1 MRRTGCGGFMST
13 RKIVVAGG
21 CFWGVEEYYRRLKGV
36 VGTRVGYAQG
46 FRIDPVYTDVKK
58 QLTGHA
64 EVVEVE
70 YDPSL
75 ISLTQLFDH
84 LFRMIDPTSF
94 HKQGVDIGSQYR
106 TGIYTNSASDLKV
119 AQQFLLDQQQ
129 NYTKPIV
136 VEVEQLKKFYDAED
150 YHQEYLVKNPE
161 GYCHVDF
168 SKIKPEELK

>member
-1 MRRTGCGGFMST
+1 MST

-36 VGTRVGYAQG
+36 EGTRVGYAQG
-46 FRIDPVYTDVKK
+46 FRIDPVYQDVKK

-70 YDPSL
+70 YNPQV
-75 ISLTQLFDH
+75 ISLEKIYDH

-94 HKQGVDIGSQYR
+94 HRQGVDVGSQYR
-106 TGIYTNSASDLKV
+106 TGIYFEQPSDGETARQFIASRQK
-119 AQQFLLDQQQ
+119 
-129 NYTKPIV
+129 NYPRPIT
-136 VEVEQLKKFYDAED
+136 VEVEPLKKFYTAEE
-150 YHQEYLVKNPE
+150 YHQLYLVKNPE

-168 SKIKPEELK
+168 TKIKPEELK